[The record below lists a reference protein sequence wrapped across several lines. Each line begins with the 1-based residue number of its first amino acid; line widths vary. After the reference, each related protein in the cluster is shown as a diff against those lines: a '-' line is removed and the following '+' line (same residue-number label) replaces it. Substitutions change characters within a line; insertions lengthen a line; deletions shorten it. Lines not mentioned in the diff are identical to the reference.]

1 MKDLSFAV
9 IGAGHGGK
17 ALAAHL
23 AVKGFSVNL
32 YNRTISRIKPIIKMK
47 GIELEG
53 EIKGFGRLG
62 CVTDD
67 IEKAIKDVDVII
79 NRYEHNLKFDNMAV
93 LPFKQID
100 ALTYRIFLKQNL
112 YAYTG

>member
-32 YNRTISRIKPIIKMK
+32 YNRTLSRIKPIIKMK

-53 EIKGFGRLG
+53 EVKGFGRLG

-67 IEKAIKDVDVII
+67 IEKAISGIDVIMI
-79 NRYEHNLKFDNMAV
+79 V
-93 LPFKQID
+93 VPVID
-100 ALTYRIFLKQNL
+100 WTEI
-112 YAYTG
+112 